1 MAYQSINP
9 FSGERGALYKEIS
22 GEELERAIESCSDA
36 QMSWKMRAVADRASL
51 AGNLAEILESRS
63 EEYGRIITSEM
74 GKPYSQA
81 VAEVRKCALA
91 CRYYESNAAGF
102 LETRPLS
109 LSGGVTHLRYDPL
122 GIILAIMPWNFPFWQ
137 VIRCIVPA
145 LVSGNGVLLKH
156 ASNVPGSAMAIEDA
170 VREAGFPEPL
180 FRNLFITHGQVYRV
194 IEHKRVSS
202 VSLTGSNIAGSR
214 IASAAGSSVKRCVLE
229 LGGSDPFI
237 VFPDADIKR
246 SVEGAVTGRF
256 QNNGQSCI
264 ATKRI
269 YLHADIFNEFT
280 SLFVEKVK
288 SLKVGD
294 PMDPKVYIGPMVNRK
309 AAEELADQVRKSV
322 EAGATLLCGSG
333 KPEGKGSLFI
343 PTVLTGA
350 DDDSPV
356 ATEETF
362 GPVVPLFSFSDYGE
376 LIRRVNSSRFGLGAS
391 VWSASS
397 ALAMQ
402 AAADIESGT
411 VTINGFTRS
420 DPAVPFGGI
429 KESGYGRELSDLG
442 LYEFVNIKSV
452 TNF

>member
-9 FSGERGALYKEIS
+9 FSGERGVLYSEIS
-22 GEELERAIESCSDA
+22 GEELEQAIERCSDA
-36 QMSWKMRAVADRASL
+36 QVSWRMRTVAERATL
-51 AGNLAEILESRS
+51 AGNLAELLESRS

-81 VAEVRKCALA
+81 VAEVKKCALA
-91 CRYYESNAAGF
+91 CRYYETNSAGF
-102 LETRPLS
+102 LETKMVS
-109 LSGGVTHLRYDPL
+109 SSQGVTHLRYDPL

-137 VIRCIVPA
+137 VIRCIIPA

-156 ASNVPGSAMAIEDA
+156 ASNVPGSALAIENA

-180 FRNLFITHGQVYRV
+180 FRNLFITHDQVNRV
-194 IEHKRVSS
+194 IEHIKVSS

-214 IASAAGSSVKRCVLE
+214 IASAAGSSAKKCVLE

-237 VFPDADIKR
+237 VFPDADIER

-269 YLHADIFNEFT
+269 YLHKDIFNEFT
-280 SLFVEKVK
+280 SLFVERVK
-288 SLKVGD
+288 SLKAGD
-294 PMDPKVYIGPMVNRK
+294 PMDPEVYIGPMVNRK
-309 AAEELADQVRKSV
+309 AAEELAGQVKKSV
-322 EAGATLLCGSG
+322 EAGATLLCGTG
-333 KPEGKGSLFI
+333 KPEGNGSLFLPAI
-343 PTVLTGA
+343 LTDVPDNA
-350 DDDSPV
+350 PV
-356 ATEETF
+356 ATGETF
-362 GPVVPLFSFSDYGE
+362 GPVVPLFSFSDYDE
-376 LIRRVNSSRFGLGAS
+376 VIRRVNSSRFGLGAS
-391 VWSASS
+391 VWSTSS

>member
-9 FSGERGALYKEIS
+9 YTGEKGVLYELFSADELDRIIER
-22 GEELERAIESCSDA
+22 CSDA
-36 QMSWKMRAVADRASL
+36 QNIWKKRAVAERAVI

-63 EEYGRIITSEM
+63 EEYGRIITKEM

-81 VAEVRKCALA
+81 VAEVEKCALA
-91 CRYYESNAAGF
+91 CRYYESNGAGF
-102 LETRPLS
+102 LETKPVS
-109 LSGGVTHLRYDPL
+109 SSQGVTRLRYDPL

-156 ASNVPGSAMAIEDA
+156 ASNVPDSALAIENA
-170 VREAGFPEPL
+170 VREAGFPDQL
-180 FRNLFITHGQVYRV
+180 FRNLFITHDQVNRV
-194 IEHKRVSS
+194 IEHTKVSS
-202 VSLTGSNIAGSR
+202 VSLTGSNIAGAR

-246 SVEGAVTGRF
+246 SVEGAITGRF

-269 YLHADIFNEFT
+269 YLHRDIFNEFA
-280 SLFVEKVK
+280 SLFVERVK

-294 PMDPKVYIGPMVNRK
+294 PMDPEVYIGPMVNRA
-309 AAEELADQVRKSV
+309 AAEELAGQVTKSV
-322 EAGATLLCGSG
+322 QTGARLLCGSG
-333 KPEGKGSLFI
+333 KPEGKGSLFT
-343 PTVLTGA
+343 PTVLA
-350 DDDSPV
+350 DIADDSPV

-362 GPVVPLFSFSDYGE
+362 GPVVPLFSFSDYSE
-376 LIRRVNSSRFGLGAS
+376 VIRRVNSSRFGLGAS
-391 VWSASS
+391 VWTGNSD
-397 ALAMQ
+397 LAMQ

-442 LYEFVNIKSV
+442 LYEFVNIKSI